1 MGETEER
8 LAALE
13 ARVEALNEFVKN
25 TIVHKIDILSNKVD
39 KQFALLI
46 KLNISFIVAT
56 LGLIGTIIVVVVA
69 T

>member
-8 LAALE
+8 LEALE

-25 TIVHKIDILSNKVD
+25 TIVHKIDTLSNKFD

-56 LGLIGTIIVVVVA
+56 LGLISTIIVVVVA

>member
-13 ARVEALNEFVKN
+13 ARVDALNEFVKN
-25 TIVHKIDILSNKVD
+25 TIVHKIDTLCNKVD

-56 LGLIGTIIVVVVA
+56 LGLIGTIIIVVVA

>member
-8 LAALE
+8 LD
-13 ARVEALNEFVKN
+13 ALNEFTKN
-25 TIVHKIDILSNKVD
+25 TIVHKIDTLSNKFA